1 MKLDPIITSLIET
14 DLYKLNMWQVFLHQ
28 FNKDKVVWAFKCR
41 NPGVKFTPE
50 MVAEIRKQ
58 IDYYCTLR
66 FTEDELQYLQKNL
79 PWLTE
84 DFIDYLRHWSPRRD
98 EILINEGN
106 VQAYNDC
113 GLAIEC
119 RGFQVNVSQ
128 YEIPILAIVNE
139 VYFAFTYGVGAK
151 DIEFQKRTIEKF
163 SKIFVEDV
171 YDKLIDEEMRNGSHY
186 AAMCSDDPA
195 DADSLPSE
203 IYRKSHPYNIGI
215 WSEFGLRRRYSKK
228 MQDWLI
234 NFIVD
239 QKIPGFVG
247 TSNVYL
253 AKKYGVKICGTQ
265 AHEFFQLFQGHHEY
279 NPAYSN
285 MLAMKAWIKEFET
298 DNGIALTDC
307 IGTDC
312 FLLDFNK
319 TYATLFNGVR
329 HDSGDPIA
337 WGDKMLT
344 HYEKLGIDAKQKT
357 LLFSDSLDFERAT
370 KIKKYFEGRCK
381 IAFGI
386 GTFLSNDCGVPALNI
401 VHKMVECNGAPV
413 AKISDVAGKGMCR
426 DNEYVNYL
434 QRAIDWRLRHEKV

>member
-1 MKLDPIITSLIET
+1 MKLEPIITSLIET

-41 NPGVKFTPE
+41 NPDVKFTPE

-84 DFIDYLRHWSPRRD
+84 DFIDYLRHWQPRRD
-98 EILINEGN
+98 EIFINEGN
-106 VQAYNDC
+106 AQAYNDC
-113 GLAIEC
+113 GLAIET

-128 YEIPILAIVNE
+128 YEIPILAVVNE

-151 DIEFQKRTIEKF
+151 NIEFQKRTMQKF
-163 SKIFVEDV
+163 EDLKSGK
-171 YDKLIDEEMRNGSHY
+171 YD
-186 AAMCSDDPA
+186 
-195 DADSLPSE
+195 
-203 IYRKSHPYNIGI
+203 IGVF
-215 WSEFGLRRRYSKK
+215 SEFGLRRRYSKK

-253 AKKYGVKICGTQ
+253 AKKYGVKAVGTT
-265 AHEFFQLFQGHHEY
+265 AHEYFQLCEGHHEY
-279 NPAYSN
+279 NPAYAN
-285 MLAMKAWIKEFET
+285 MFAMKAWVKEYET
-298 DNGIALTDC
+298 DNGIILTDC
-307 IGTDC
+307 IRTDC

-329 HDSGDPIA
+329 HDSGDPIE
-337 WGDKMLT
+337 WGEKILA
-344 HYEKLGIDAKQKT
+344 HYKKLGIDAKQKT
-357 LLFSDSLDFERAT
+357 LLFSDSLNFERAT
-370 KIKKYFEGRCK
+370 AIKKYFDGRCK

-386 GTFLSNDCGVPALNI
+386 GTYLSNDCGVPALNI

-413 AKISDVAGKGMCR
+413 AKISDCFGKSMCR
-426 DNEYVNYL
+426 DASYVEYLN
-434 QRAIDWRLRHEKV
+434 RCIDWRLRHESK

>member
-1 MKLDPIITSLIET
+1 MNDMTLDPIITSLVET
-14 DLYKLNMWQVFLHQ
+14 DQYKINMWQVFLHQ
-28 FNKDKVVWAFKCR
+28 FNKDRVTWAFKCR

-50 MVAEIRKQ
+50 MIAEIRKQ
-58 IDYYCTLR
+58 IDFYCTLK
-66 FTEDELQYLQKNL
+66 FTEDELQYLRKNL
-79 PWLTE
+79 PWLTD
-84 DFIDYLRHWSPRRD
+84 DFIDYLRGWQPRRN
-98 EILINEGN
+98 EIFINEGG

-151 DIEFQKRTIEKF
+151 DIEFQKRTMDKF
-163 SKIFVEDV
+163 AALKAGL
-171 YDKLIDEEMRNGSHY
+171 YD
-186 AAMCSDDPA
+186 
-195 DADSLPSE
+195 
-203 IYRKSHPYNIGI
+203 IGFF
-215 WSEFGLRRRYSKK
+215 SEFGLRRRYSKK

-239 QKIPGFVG
+239 QKVPGFVG

-253 AKKYGVKICGTQ
+253 AKKYGVKPVGTM
-265 AHEFFQLFQGHHEY
+265 AHEMFQLMQGHHEY
-279 NPAYSN
+279 NPAYAN
-285 MLAMKAWIKEFET
+285 MLAMKAWTKEFET

-307 IGTDC
+307 ITTDC

-319 TYATLFNGVR
+319 TFTRMFNGVR

-337 WGDKMLT
+337 WG
-344 HYEKLGIDAKQKT
+344 EKLIAHFQKFGVDPKTKT
-357 LLFSDSLDFERAT
+357 LLFSDSLDFGKAT
-370 KIKKYFEGRCK
+370 DIKRHFNGRCN

-386 GTFLSNDCGVPALNI
+386 GTWLANDCGVPALNI

-434 QRAIDWRLRHEKV
+434 QRAIDWRLRHERN

>member
-151 DIEFQKRTIEKF
+151 DIEFQKRTMQKF
-163 SKIFVEDV
+163 EDLKSGK
-171 YDKLIDEEMRNGSHY
+171 YD
-186 AAMCSDDPA
+186 
-195 DADSLPSE
+195 
-203 IYRKSHPYNIGI
+203 IGVF
-215 WSEFGLRRRYSKK
+215 SEFGLRRRYSKK

-253 AKKYGVKICGTQ
+253 AKKYGVKATGTC
-265 AHEFFQLFQGHHEY
+265 AHDVGMCRITDPQY
-279 NPAYSN
+279 NPAYVNSRI
-285 MLAMKAWIKEFET
+285 MEAWIKEFGL
-298 DNGIALTDC
+298 DNGIYLTDV
-307 IGTDC
+307 IGRKP
-312 FLLDFNK
+312 FLLDFTK
-319 TYATLFNGVR
+319 KYATLFSGVR
-329 HDSGDPIA
+329 HDSGDPIE
-337 WGDKMLT
+337 WGEDIIA
-344 HYEKLGIDAKQKT
+344 HYKKLGVDPLTKT
-357 LLFSDSLDFERAT
+357 LLFSDALDFERAT
-370 KIKKYFEGRCK
+370 KIKKHFEGRCK

-386 GTFLSNDCGVPALNI
+386 GTYLSNDCGVPTLNI
-401 VHKMVECNGAPV
+401 VMKVKECNGFPTC
-413 AKISDVAGKGMCR
+413 KLT
-426 DNEYVNYL
+426 DNPEKAMGDPEFIGYV
-434 QRAIDWRLRHEKV
+434 QRSVDWRIRH

>member
-41 NPGVKFTPE
+41 NPEVKFTPE
-50 MVAEIRKQ
+50 MVTEIRKQ

-151 DIEFQKRTIEKF
+151 DIEFQKRTMQKF
-163 SKIFVEDV
+163 EDLKSGK
-171 YDKLIDEEMRNGSHY
+171 YD
-186 AAMCSDDPA
+186 
-195 DADSLPSE
+195 
-203 IYRKSHPYNIGI
+203 IGVF
-215 WSEFGLRRRYSKK
+215 SEFGLRRRYSKK

-253 AKKYGVKICGTQ
+253 AKKYGVKATGTC
-265 AHEFFQLFQGHHEY
+265 AHEVGMCRITDPQY
-279 NPAYSN
+279 NPAYVNSRI
-285 MLAMKAWIKEFET
+285 MEAWIKEFGL
-298 DNGIALTDC
+298 DNGIYLTDV
-307 IGTDC
+307 IGRKP
-312 FLLDFNK
+312 FLLDFTK
-319 TYATLFNGVR
+319 KYATLFSGVR
-329 HDSGDPIA
+329 HDSGDPIE
-337 WGDKMLT
+337 WGEDIIA
-344 HYEKLGIDAKQKT
+344 HYKKLGVDPLTKT
-357 LLFSDSLDFERAT
+357 LLFSDALDFERAT
-370 KIKKYFEGRCK
+370 KIKKHFEGRCK

-386 GTFLSNDCGVPALNI
+386 GTYLSNDCGVPTLNI
-401 VHKMVECNGAPV
+401 VMKVKECNGFPTC
-413 AKISDVAGKGMCR
+413 KLT
-426 DNEYVNYL
+426 DNPEKAMGDPEFIGYV
-434 QRAIDWRLRHEKV
+434 QRSVDWRIRH

>member
-1 MKLDPIITSLIET
+1 MNDMKLDPIITSLIET
-14 DLYKLNMWQVFLHQ
+14 DQYKINMWQVFLHQ
-28 FNKDKVVWAFKCR
+28 FNKDRVTWAFKCR

-50 MVAEIRKQ
+50 MIAEIRKQ
-58 IDYYCTLR
+58 IDFYCTLK
-66 FTEDELQYLQKNL
+66 FTEDELQYLRKNL
-79 PWLTE
+79 PWLTD
-84 DFIDYLRHWSPRRD
+84 DFIDYLRGWQPRRN
-98 EILINEGN
+98 EIFINEGG

-139 VYFAFTYGVGAK
+139 VYFAFKYGPGNLNITFQRNTMDKFNALK
-151 DIEFQKRTIEKF
+151 AGKYDIGFF
-163 SKIFVEDV
+163 
-171 YDKLIDEEMRNGSHY
+171 
-186 AAMCSDDPA
+186 
-195 DADSLPSE
+195 
-203 IYRKSHPYNIGI
+203 
-215 WSEFGLRRRYSKK
+215 SEFGLRRRYSKN

-234 NFIVD
+234 NYIVD

-253 AKKYGVKICGTQ
+253 AKKYGVKPVGTM
-265 AHEFFQLFQGHHEY
+265 AHEMFQLMQGHHEY
-279 NPAYSN
+279 NPAYVN
-285 MLAMKAWIKEFET
+285 RLVMKAWVKEYET

-307 IGTDC
+307 ITTDC

-319 TYATLFNGVR
+319 TYANLFNGVR

-337 WGDKMLT
+337 WGEKMIA
-344 HYEKLGIDAKQKT
+344 HFQKLGIDPKTKT
-357 LLFSDSLDFERAT
+357 LLFSDSLNFAKAT
-370 KIKKYFEGRCK
+370 EIKKYFDGRCK

-386 GTFLSNDCGVPALNI
+386 GTWLANDCDVPALNI

>member
-50 MVAEIRKQ
+50 MIAEIRKQ

-119 RGFQVNVSQ
+119 HGFQVNVSQ

-151 DIEFQKRTIEKF
+151 DIEFQKRTMQKF
-163 SKIFVEDV
+163 EDLKSGK
-171 YDKLIDEEMRNGSHY
+171 YD
-186 AAMCSDDPA
+186 
-195 DADSLPSE
+195 
-203 IYRKSHPYNIGI
+203 IGVF
-215 WSEFGLRRRYSKK
+215 SEFGLRRRYSKK

-253 AKKYGVKICGTQ
+253 AKKYGVKPIGTM
-265 AHEFFQLFQGHHEY
+265 AHEMFQLMQGHHEY
-279 NPAYSN
+279 NPAYAN
-285 MLAMKAWIKEFET
+285 MLAMKAWTKEFET

-307 IGTDC
+307 ITTDC

-319 TYATLFNGVR
+319 TFTRMFNGVR

-337 WGDKMLT
+337 WG
-344 HYEKLGIDAKQKT
+344 EKLIKHFEKFGVDPKTKT
-357 LLFSDSLDFERAT
+357 LLFSDSLNFAKAT
-370 KIKKYFEGRCK
+370 EIKKHFDGRCR

-386 GTFLSNDCGVPALNI
+386 GTWLANDCGVSALNI

-413 AKISDVAGKGMCR
+413 AKISDVTGKGMCR

>member
-1 MKLDPIITSLIET
+1 MKLNPIINSLLEN
-14 DLYKLNMWQVFLHQ
+14 DAYKFSMGQTIFHQ
-28 FNKDKVVWAFKCR
+28 FNKDKVVWSFKCR
-41 NPGVKFTPE
+41 NKDVKFTPE
-50 MVAEIRKQ
+50 MVAEIREQ
-58 IDYYCTLR
+58 LDHYCTLR
-66 FTEDELQYLQKNL
+66 FTEDELEWLGQNM
-79 PWLTE
+79 PWIKA
-84 DFIDYLRHWSPRRD
+84 DYIDYLRFWHPRRS
-98 EILINEGN
+98 EILVNEAD

-119 RGFQVNVSQ
+119 RGTELNTSM
-128 YEIPILAIVNE
+128 YEIAILAIVGE
-139 VYFAFTYGVGAK
+139 VYFAFTYGPGK
-151 DIEFQKRTIEKF
+151 LDIEFQKRTMQKF
-163 SKIFVEDV
+163 EDLKAGK
-171 YDKLIDEEMRNGSHY
+171 YDVGTF
-186 AAMCSDDPA
+186 
-195 DADSLPSE
+195 
-203 IYRKSHPYNIGI
+203 
-215 WSEFGLRRRYSKK
+215 SEFGLRRRYSKK

-253 AKKYGVKICGTQ
+253 AKKYGIKICGTQ

-298 DNGIALTDC
+298 DNGIVLTDC

-337 WGDKMLT
+337 WGDKMLA
-344 HYEKLGIDAKQKT
+344 HYEKLGIDAKRKT

-370 KIKKYFEGRCK
+370 KIKKYFDGRCK

-413 AKISDVAGKGMCR
+413 AKISDELTKGMCR
-426 DNEYVNYL
+426 DNEYVEYL
-434 QRAIDWRLRHEKV
+434 KRCINWRLRHESK

>member
-163 SKIFVEDV
+163 EDLKSGK
-171 YDKLIDEEMRNGSHY
+171 YD
-186 AAMCSDDPA
+186 
-195 DADSLPSE
+195 
-203 IYRKSHPYNIGI
+203 IGVF
-215 WSEFGLRRRYSKK
+215 SEFGLRRRYSKK

-234 NFIVD
+234 NYIVD

-253 AKKYGVKICGTQ
+253 AKKYGVKATGTC
-265 AHEFFQLFQGHHEY
+265 AHEVGMCRITDPQY
-279 NPAYSN
+279 NPAYVNSRI
-285 MLAMKAWIKEFET
+285 MEAWIKEFGL
-298 DNGIALTDC
+298 DNGIYLTDV
-307 IGTDC
+307 IARKP
-312 FLLDFNK
+312 FLLDFTK
-319 TYATLFNGVR
+319 KYATLFNGVR
-329 HDSGDPIA
+329 HDSGDPIE
-337 WGDKMLT
+337 WGEDIIA
-344 HYEKLGIDAKQKT
+344 HYKKLGIDPLTKT
-357 LLFSDSLDFERAT
+357 LLFSDALDFERAT
-370 KIKKYFEGRCK
+370 KIKKHFEGCCK
-381 IAFGI
+381 VAFGI
-386 GTFLSNDCGVPALNI
+386 GTWLSNDCGVPALNI
-401 VHKMVECNGAPV
+401 VMKVKECNGFPTC
-413 AKISDVAGKGMCR
+413 KLT
-426 DNEYVNYL
+426 DNPEKAMGDPEFIRYV
-434 QRAIDWRLRHEKV
+434 QRSVDGRIRHE

>member
-28 FNKDKVVWAFKCR
+28 FNKDKTVWAFKCR

-50 MVAEIRKQ
+50 MVAEIRAQ
-58 IDYYCTLR
+58 TDYYCTLH
-66 FTEDELQYLQKNL
+66 FTEDELAYLHNSL

-98 EILINEGN
+98 EIFINEGD
-106 VQAYNDC
+106 VQPYNDC
-113 GLAIEC
+113 GLAIET

-128 YEIPILAIVNE
+128 YEIPILAIANE
-139 VYFAFTYGVGAK
+139 TYFAFKYGPGSQNITFQRNTMDKFNALKAGKYDVGA
-151 DIEFQKRTIEKF
+151 F
-163 SKIFVEDV
+163 
-171 YDKLIDEEMRNGSHY
+171 
-186 AAMCSDDPA
+186 
-195 DADSLPSE
+195 
-203 IYRKSHPYNIGI
+203 
-215 WSEFGLRRRYSKK
+215 SEFGLRRRYSKS
-228 MQDWLI
+228 MQDWLV

-239 QKIPGFVG
+239 QKVPGFVG

-253 AKKYGVKICGTQ
+253 AKKYGVKSCGTQ
-265 AHEFFQLFQGHHEY
+265 AHEFFQLLQGHHEY
-279 NPAYSN
+279 NPAYAN

-307 IGTDC
+307 TGTDC

-337 WGDKMLT
+337 WGDKMLA

-413 AKISDVAGKGMCR
+413 AKISDEPTKGMCR
-426 DNEYVNYL
+426 DNEYVEYL
-434 QRAIDWRLRHEKV
+434 KRCINWRLRHESK

>member
-203 IYRKSHPYNIGI
+203 IYHMSHPYNIGT

-253 AKKYGVKICGTQ
+253 AKKYGVKPIGTM
-265 AHEFFQLFQGHHEY
+265 AHEMFQLMQGHHEY
-279 NPAYSN
+279 NPAYAN
-285 MLAMKAWIKEFET
+285 MLAMKAWTKEFET

-307 IGTDC
+307 ITTDC

-319 TYATLFNGVR
+319 TFTRMFNGVR

-337 WGDKMLT
+337 WG
-344 HYEKLGIDAKQKT
+344 EKIIKHFEKFGVDPKTKT
-357 LLFSDSLDFERAT
+357 LLFSDSLNFAKAT
-370 KIKKYFEGRCK
+370 EIKKHFDGRCR

-386 GTFLSNDCGVPALNI
+386 GTWLANDCGVPALNI

>member
-50 MVAEIRKQ
+50 MIAEIRKQ

-119 RGFQVNVSQ
+119 YGFQVNVSQ

-151 DIEFQKRTIEKF
+151 DIEFQKRTMQKF
-163 SKIFVEDV
+163 EDLKSGK
-171 YDKLIDEEMRNGSHY
+171 YD
-186 AAMCSDDPA
+186 
-195 DADSLPSE
+195 
-203 IYRKSHPYNIGI
+203 IGVF
-215 WSEFGLRRRYSKK
+215 SEFGLRRRYSKK

-337 WGDKMLT
+337 WGDKMLA

-413 AKISDVAGKGMCR
+413 AKISDEPTKGMCR

>member
-151 DIEFQKRTIEKF
+151 DIEFQKRTMQKF
-163 SKIFVEDV
+163 EDLKSGK
-171 YDKLIDEEMRNGSHY
+171 YD
-186 AAMCSDDPA
+186 
-195 DADSLPSE
+195 
-203 IYRKSHPYNIGI
+203 IGVF
-215 WSEFGLRRRYSKK
+215 SEFGLRRRYSKK

-337 WGDKMLT
+337 WGDKMLA

-413 AKISDVAGKGMCR
+413 AKISDEPTKGMCR

-434 QRAIDWRLRHEKV
+434 QRAIDWRLRHEKA

>member
-1 MKLDPIITSLIET
+1 MKLDPIITSLVET

-50 MVAEIRKQ
+50 MIDEIRKQ

-151 DIEFQKRTIEKF
+151 DIEFQKRTMQKF
-163 SKIFVEDV
+163 EDLKSGK
-171 YDKLIDEEMRNGSHY
+171 YD
-186 AAMCSDDPA
+186 
-195 DADSLPSE
+195 
-203 IYRKSHPYNIGI
+203 IGVF
-215 WSEFGLRRRYSKK
+215 SEFGLRRRYSKK

-337 WGDKMLT
+337 WGDKMLA

-370 KIKKYFEGRCK
+370 KIKKYFEGCCK

-413 AKISDVAGKGMCR
+413 AKISDEPTKGMCR

-434 QRAIDWRLRHEKV
+434 QRCIDWRLRHERV